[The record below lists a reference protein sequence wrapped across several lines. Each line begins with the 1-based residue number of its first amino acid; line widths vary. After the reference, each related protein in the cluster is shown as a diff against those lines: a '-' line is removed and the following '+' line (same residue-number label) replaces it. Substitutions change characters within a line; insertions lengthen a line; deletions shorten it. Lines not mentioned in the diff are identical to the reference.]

1 MNDRFLTKNHDKRL
15 KLLLNQHFFN
25 MCDKKVTIKTLDF
38 HTFYYISWTLYH
50 LTIFCMIRS
59 KFLNVIFA
67 LLILAVLNSC
77 GFYKRSDV
85 KDNPVNI
92 DERVRKNIQEGRGIR
107 FGKGATRGGDFD
119 FASSNPLWRASLE
132 IFDFVPLT
140 NASYSGGILI
150 TDWFSAEN
158 KNT

>member
-1 MNDRFLTKNHDKRL
+1 
-15 KLLLNQHFFN
+15 

-50 LTIFCMIRS
+50 LTIFCMIRF
-59 KFLNVIFA
+59 KFLNVFFA

-107 FGKGATRGGDFD
+107 FGKGATRG
-119 FASSNPLWRASLE
+119 LSLIHISE
-132 IFDFVPLT
+132 PT
-140 NASYSGGILI
+140 RPY
-150 TDWFSAEN
+150 
-158 KNT
+158 